1 MARPKS
7 IKNVTNT
14 EQVNEVQTVV
24 EVVKPDGLCTYKVL
38 HPVLGYKVGE
48 TFKASAFSVRFQVKH
63 KSIVEVK

>member
-7 IKNVTNT
+7 IKNVIKAEPTDDA
-14 EQVNEVQTVV
+14 V
-24 EVVKPDGLCTYKVL
+24 EVSEVTKPDGLCTYKVL
-38 HPVLGYKVGE
+38 HPVLGYKVGD